1 MIAFALSII
10 PGAAIGYGV
19 LKVLRRSGQMG

>member
-1 MIAFALSII
+1 MVAIALSII

-19 LKVLRRSGQMG
+19 AKALRRPEQVG